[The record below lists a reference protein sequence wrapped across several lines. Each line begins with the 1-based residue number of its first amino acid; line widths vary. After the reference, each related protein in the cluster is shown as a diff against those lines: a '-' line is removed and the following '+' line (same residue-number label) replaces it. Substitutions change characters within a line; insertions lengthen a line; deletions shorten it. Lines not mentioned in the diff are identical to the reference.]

1 MAEGEDFSLNLNRAK
16 FEQLCRELWDRCRTP
31 VNDVLNYANLTK
43 GDIDE
48 IVLVGGSSRIPRVQ
62 QVLTD
67 FFDGKTLNK
76 SLNMDEAIAYGA
88 TIKASQLSGQN
99 QENRNILLQDV
110 TPMSLGIE
118 DAYL

>member
-1 MAEGEDFSLNLNRAK
+1 
-16 FEQLCRELWDRCRTP
+16 
-31 VNDVLNYANLTK
+31 
-43 GDIDE
+43 
-48 IVLVGGSSRIPRVQ
+48 
-62 QVLTD
+62 
-67 FFDGKTLNK
+67 
-76 SLNMDEAIAYGA
+76 MDEAIAYGA